1 MRLIL
6 IFLLGCLLSAPALT
20 AQLPS
25 EVQLRQD
32 LQQAEANKS
41 QPNQADI
48 VKELQSALRMLDE
61 RKGALERVDQYQ
73 RVIEDFPRPVSYTH
87 LTLPTTPYV

>member
-1 MRLIL
+1 VRLIL

-25 EVQLRQD
+25 EAQLRQD

-48 VKELQSALRMLDE
+48 VKELQSALRMVVYSKVKE
-61 RKGALERVDQYQ
+61 GVKSTR
-73 RVIEDFPRPVSYTH
+73 IS
-87 LTLPTTPYV
+87 PTKQIISS